1 MTAKVMK
8 HEAKRFASMTH
19 KQLTTR
25 LYKLTNM
32 EKLDAFVDFAE
43 MFGYNDLY
51 ELAIE
56 KIAFMEGN

>member
-43 MFGYNDLY
+43 LFGYNDLAD
-51 ELAIE
+51 LARE
-56 KIAFMEGN
+56 KIDFMS